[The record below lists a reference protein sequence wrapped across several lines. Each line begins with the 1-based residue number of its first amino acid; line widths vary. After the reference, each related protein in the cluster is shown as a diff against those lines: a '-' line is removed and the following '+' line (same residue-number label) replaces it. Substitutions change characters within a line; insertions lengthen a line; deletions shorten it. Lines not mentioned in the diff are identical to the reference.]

1 MESYISDNSKFIVNG
16 FIRAGITGALDAHY
30 NGDRPDEGTDV
41 VIESGYDDSNE
52 TEEEETDNESFM
64 INLISDEEFDGEDRQ
79 ESDKYNIYE
88 DGNEAVVELESKQ
101 ESDSEDIA
109 IVDLK

>member
-30 NGDRPDEGTDV
+30 NGDQPDEGTDV

-52 TEEEETDNESFM
+52 TEDDETFM

-109 IVDLK
+109 IVA